1 MKKVIIGIVPTCKRN
16 DENPYEYRYSFIN
29 NYSKKILENNALPIG
44 ILLNNCKMDEEIL
57 NICDGFLFPGGNRLE
72 KFHLEILIHAIKYNK
87 PVLGICLGM
96 QVMAYYDILKK
107 YIDEFNFS
115 LNIDN
120 LCNAYLKIKNNDEFK
135 LKDIDKPNIHG
146 YEIMEELVECNI
158 DNINKSKHN
167 ISVKENSILY
177 KIYQT
182 NIKSVYSLHLKKVVN
197 LGNNFIVCAKAGDGV
212 IEAIE
217 YKDRNYFILGVQY
230 HAELD
235 DNQLFKY
242 FIEEVNKRKNV

>member
-1 MKKVIIGIVPTCKRN
+1 MKVIIGIVPACKRN
-16 DENPYEYRYSFIN
+16 DKNPYEYRYSFIN
-29 NYSKKILENNALPIG
+29 NYSKKILKNNALPIG
-44 ILLNNCKMDEEIL
+44 ILLNDCKMDEDIL
-57 NICDGFLFPGGNRLE
+57 NICDGFLFPGGNRFE

-96 QVMAYYDILKK
+96 QVMVYYDILKK
-107 YIDEFNFS
+107 YIDEFNLS

-120 LCNAYLKIKNNDEFK
+120 LWNAYLKIKDDKIFK
-135 LKDIDKPNIHG
+135 LADIKKPNIHG
-146 YEIMEELVECNI
+146 YQIMEELVECNI

-167 ISVKENSILY
+167 ISINENSILY
-177 KIYQT
+177 KIYKET
-182 NIKSVYSLHLKKVVN
+182 TKDVYSLHLKKVVN
-197 LGNNFIVCAKAGDGV
+197 LGNNFTVCAKANDGV

-217 YKDRNYFILGVQY
+217 YKDKNYFILGVQY

-242 FIEEVNKRKNV
+242 FIKEVRNRKNV